1 MKKNLKVSIIGG
13 KASGKTC
20 FLMGM
25 YAVMRRGMNN
35 FFLHC
40 ADTNDD
46 ERLMKSWSLLTRT
59 GDRKWPAP
67 TTEDLA
73 RYHFTFK
80 SGLTRTLAEFEWID
94 YRGSLLHETSDAS
107 AQLVAE
113 FNQSDCIFFCA
124 DGNEL
129 RSPVGDRLFDV
140 DNALCISRAKVLL
153 DGLQKRVPIVV
164 IVTKNDI
171 CNSRM
176 KNDLTKDIELL
187 FDAWLAKGEG
197 WGVMICPVTLG
208 VDLNEEMQ
216 DAPVNPRSMHLPL
229 IYAIFS
235 MQVESL
241 MAVERDIRR
250 LRESRMA
257 CEQRIGALGTN
268 FLSEF
273 LNRQQIEEASRE
285 SSYLAQQVVRQD
297 RELRRL
303 KQELAQLGHEL
314 SKATMYSN
322 GERVTVA
329 GK

>member
-20 FLMGM
+20 FLLGM

-40 ADTNDD
+40 ADSNDD
-46 ERLMKSWSLLTRT
+46 ERLMKTWSLLTRT

-73 RYHFTFK
+73 HYHFTFK

-94 YRGSLLHETSDAS
+94 YRGSLMHETNDAS
-107 AQLVAE
+107 AQLAAE
-113 FNQSDCIFFCA
+113 FKQSDCIFFCV

-129 RSPVGDRLFDV
+129 KSPVGDRLFEV
-140 DNALCISRAKVLL
+140 DNTLCISRAKVLL
-153 DGLQKRVPIVV
+153 DGLQRRVPIVV
-164 IVTKNDI
+164 IVTKHDI

-176 KNDLTKDIELL
+176 KNDLMKDVELL

-197 WGVMICPVTLG
+197 WDVMICPVTLG
-208 VDLNEEMQ
+208 VDLSDEMQ
-216 DAPVNPRSMHLPL
+216 DAPINPRSMHLPL

-241 MAVERDIRR
+241 MAIERDVKR
-250 LRESRMA
+250 LRDARGA
-257 CEQRIGALGTN
+257 CEQRISTLASN
-268 FLSEF
+268 FISEM
-273 LNRQQIEEASRE
+273 LNRQQIEEAARE
-285 SSYLAQQVVRQD
+285 SGYLAQQIVRQE
-297 RELRRL
+297 RELKRL
-303 KQELAQLGHEL
+303 KQELIQLGQEL
-314 SKATMYSN
+314 GKATMYSN